1 MFWRMDKVR
10 IFVNEK
16 EIIYKDWWMSIDSN
30 GEIILNFSDFNEK
43 KYKRLYKECEIEPIN
58 KRKENILYDKKKKN
72 YQNIVSAEEVGKKY
86 LLVTFFS
93 SEKKYLMKCENVE
106 LYKSSSALSGKIYGY
121 FKNIAKERLENAK
134 GESIVIDKYV
144 VSQFEKIVPY
154 EGTALNAY
162 ITRKLQDGESVR
174 EFIYPFGINETQMEA
189 VKNAFL
195 SQISII
201 EGPPGTGKT
210 QTILNIIAN
219 IIVNGKTCAVV
230 SNNNSAVENVYE
242 KLEKKG
248 LDFLIAKLGKSY
260 NKDVFFN
267 SINYDKPRESGNL
280 ITLEEVRQSI
290 EKLERCLH
298 VRNVLA
304 KTNSEIQEIETEKK
318 YLKQW
323 NDEHPEV
330 KMDYIEKYKL
340 DCIKTVDL
348 MTYLMYLPERALTF
362 KNKWDLLLRYKV
374 FKSKFLNNI
383 EDRESFIFSLQMT
396 YYHKI
401 LIEKNKE
408 KEKLEKV
415 LMDFNFDEELK
426 KLQNNSLRYLYQY
439 LNLQMPS
446 EKPDFTVKNYKNNFS
461 EFMKYFPVIGSS
473 TYSLVDSIA
482 KGYLLDYVIIDEAS
496 QQDLVPGILCLG
508 CAKNVIVVGDRK
520 QLSHIAIPSSIPAPE
535 SLYDCTEHSLL
546 DSVSEIFENK
556 IPRTLLKEHYRCH
569 PKIIQFCNKQF
580 YDNQLIPMTKD
591 NGEDVLSLVTT
602 AAGNHM
608 RNYQNQ
614 REIES
619 VLKATD
625 DCGFL
630 NTEQNGE
637 SVGFIAPYNAQIN
650 LAHKMMPESVTKNT
664 IHKFQGRECD
674 KIIFST
680 VLDKKKVS
688 QRMIDFV
695 DNAELVNVAVSRAKN
710 KFTLV
715 TGKDVFKKNNKYIAA
730 LIRYIQYYAS
740 KEELYDSPVVSA
752 FDLLYSEYDKSLER
766 LKKRLNSKDSKY
778 KSEQLMA
785 TVLREILGLADY
797 ELFLFHEQIYL
808 KQLISIDSG
817 IFSEHEIKFIN
828 NRASCD
834 FVIYYRVG
842 KQPFAVIEVDG
853 GCHDNEEQKRRDAL
867 KDSILHKAGIPLCR
881 VKTTDGNVTD
891 KVTGFLLAH
900 MRSDV

>member
-1 MFWRMDKVR
+1 MDKVR

-16 EIIYKDWWMSIDSN
+16 EIIYKDWSMSINSN
-30 GEIILNFSDFNEK
+30 SEIILNFSDFTEK
-43 KYKRLYKECEIEPIN
+43 RYTRLYKECKIEPIN
-58 KRKENILYDKKKKN
+58 KRKENILYDKKKKI
-72 YQNIVSAEEVGKKY
+72 YQNIESAEEVGKKY

-93 SEKKYLMKCENVE
+93 SAKIYLMKCENVE
-106 LYKSSSALSGKIYGY
+106 LYKSSSALSGGLYGY
-121 FKNIAKERLENAK
+121 FQDIAKERLENAK
-134 GESIVIDKYV
+134 GESIAIDKYV

-162 ITRKLQDGESVR
+162 ITRKLQDGERVR
-174 EFIYPFGINETQMEA
+174 EFIYPFGVNETQMEA
-189 VKNAFL
+189 VKNAFQ

-219 IIVNGKTCAVV
+219 IIINGKTCAVV

-242 KLEKKG
+242 KLEKKA

-267 SINYDKPRESGNL
+267 SINYVKPRESGDL
-280 ITLEEVRQSI
+280 ITLEEVSQSI

-304 KTNSEIQEIETEKK
+304 KTNSEIQEIETEEK

-348 MTYLMYLPERALTF
+348 MAYLTYLPERALTF

-374 FKSKFLNNI
+374 FKTKFLNNI

-396 YYHKI
+396 YYHK
-401 LIEKNKE
+401 LLTEKNRE
-408 KEKLEKV
+408 KEKLEQILK
-415 LMDFNFDEELK
+415 DFNFEEELK

-439 LNLQMPS
+439 LNLHMPS
-446 EKPDFTVKNYKNNFS
+446 EQPDFTVKNYKKNFS

-482 KGYLLDYVIIDEAS
+482 NGYLLDYVIIDEAS

-535 SLYDCTEHSLL
+535 SLYDCTKHSLL
-546 DSVSEIFENK
+546 DSISEIFKNK

-569 PKIIQFCNKQF
+569 PQIIQFCNKQF

-630 NTEQNGE
+630 DAEQNGE
-637 SVGFIAPYNAQIN
+637 SVGFIAPFNSQIN
-650 LAHKMMPESVTKNT
+650 LAQKMMPEFVAKNT

-680 VLDKKKVS
+680 VLDKKDVS
-688 QRMIDFV
+688 KRMIDFV

-715 TGKDVFKKNNKYIAA
+715 TGKDVFKNNNKYIAA

-740 KEELYDSPVVSA
+740 KEELYDSPVISA

-766 LKKRLNSKDSKY
+766 LKKKLNPKDSKFV
-778 KSEQLMA
+778 SEQIMA
-785 TVLREILGLADY
+785 NLLREILERADY
-797 ELFLFHEQIYL
+797 ELFLFHKQIYL

-834 FVIYYRVG
+834 FVIYYRIG

-853 GCHDNEEQKRRDAL
+853 SWHDNEEQKRRDAL
-867 KDSILHKAGIPLCR
+867 KDSILHKARIPLCR
-881 VKTTDGNVTD
+881 VKTTDGDVTS
-891 KVTGFLLAH
+891 KVTEFLSEH
-900 MRSDV
+900 MRSDII